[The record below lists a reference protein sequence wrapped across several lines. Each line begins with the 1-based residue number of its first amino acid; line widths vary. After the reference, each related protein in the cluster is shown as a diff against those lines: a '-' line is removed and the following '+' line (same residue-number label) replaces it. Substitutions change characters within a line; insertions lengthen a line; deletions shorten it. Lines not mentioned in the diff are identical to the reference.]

1 MVPRQSS
8 PWCSANSIPR
18 TSSSVRS
25 SVAVA
30 IAATKELR
38 KQATFQTAPRRWER
52 SSYFTNG
59 SWHDCID
66 VVLEKGFFAM
76 KSTLRRD
83 IVRVL
88 YEKHGSLSDIRERI
102 MILRM
107 QEQRAGPLRGPI
119 FVIPFLGIGVHLFW
133 RPPERRI
140 KKILVRLEDE
150 DKVMFREHHYQ
161 LTDRGNESYH
171 WILERLN
178 ITPVA

>member
-1 MVPRQSS
+1 
-8 PWCSANSIPR
+8 
-18 TSSSVRS
+18 
-25 SVAVA
+25 
-30 IAATKELR
+30 
-38 KQATFQTAPRRWER
+38 
-52 SSYFTNG
+52 
-59 SWHDCID
+59 
-66 VVLEKGFFAM
+66 M

-88 YEKHGSLSDIRERI
+88 YEKPGSLSDIRERI

-140 KKILVRLEDE
+140 KKILIQLESE
-150 DKVMFREHHYQ
+150 DKVLLREHHFH

-171 WILERLN
+171 WIRQRL
-178 ITPVA
+178 TMAPVA